1 MPCLR
6 ALSRRYP
13 ALLVA
18 ALGIPLLLAGCATS
32 DRTASPATSDAPLTV
47 ASSEAPPS
55 ASAGANADAEPSAG
69 DMAPLTLG
77 PAVKAPRVT
86 TTVAGH
92 VATLDFQPGIGSGAV
107 TEYQARVTAKG
118 ARPETGRLIDYCGA
132 KGQEVVSCP
141 LATQTRGTWDVWVR
155 AVGKNSDSGWTLSTP
170 IEINSCTAA
179 DARNGDC
186 EVFDKGPGGGF
197 VFYAAPWRE
206 SWGQYL
212 EAAPPGWAGGS
223 RDPSGPLCSSSE
235 LWGRVQTRTGLGTG
249 AYNSIQIRTHC
260 GEDSAPGIAA
270 KYRGGGNTDWF
281 LPSVWEQ
288 QLMYDRRSEIGGLT
302 NDGELP
308 NSYWSSERQGQYAYG
323 YYTDL
328 KAGDTHDYVMNKR
341 LGIRPIRAF

>member
-1 MPCLR
+1 MPIINGLPRR
-6 ALSRRYP
+6 ATV
-13 ALLVA
+13 LVA
-18 ALGIPLLLAGCATS
+18 VTFSVAAFLAGCSTS
-32 DRTASPATSDAPLTV
+32 ERSASPAP
-47 ASSEAPPS
+47 SEALSSVTPTGSSGS
-55 ASAGANADAEPSAG
+55 ASAAAETGAG

-77 PAVKAPRVT
+77 PAVKPPRVT

-141 LATQTRGTWDVWVR
+141 LASQTRGTWDVWVR

-179 DARNGDC
+179 DGRNGDC

-223 RDPSGPLCSSSE
+223 RDPSGPLCSSNE
-235 LWGRVQTRTGLGTG
+235 LWARVQTRTGLGNG

-260 GEDSAPGIAA
+260 GEDSAAGVAA

-281 LPSVWEQ
+281 LPTVWEQ
-288 QLMYDRRSEIGGLT
+288 ELMYDRRSEIGGLT
-302 NDGELP
+302 NDSELP
-308 NSYWSSERQGQYAYG
+308 NSYWSSQRQGQYAYG

-328 KAGDTHDYVMNKR
+328 KSGDTHDYVMNKR